1 MNIFYRGFPALLL
14 IFAVC
19 CSSVELLAVPN
30 NRLAANKTD
39 NPKIQ
44 SKFITVKVTGS
55 GETLALA
62 HKNAK
67 DNAITEVVGMALR
80 SENVVLENSDR
91 VQIIS
96 KIHAASAGY
105 IGAYKELNC
114 RKTKDGIFKVTASVT
129 VYNDKLLEG
138 VITKKD
144 TAAVLGTNDHSD
156 LLGTDEER
164 RRDDMTQYIVSY
176 MLDYCRIWQAV
187 PVKLFPEYDSNGKT
201 VLYVDFYWGTTQQV
215 YQQYLSRL
223 HQAMQRINARETVW
237 NHRKHVKHFYPLKV
251 CRNPG
256 KKNPQWT
263 TYLIPLKFVD
273 IPSIEKELDK
283 YGYKITFD
291 LLSQDNK
298 LIRQE
303 VIGGSFYG
311 YNGTPEPAVRYAF
324 LLRPLIGGGGPAKL
338 RAKFKMSFKNFSD
351 TSEMLK
357 VKKIKVKIQ
366 PVKKIHEKTIP
377 FRQHVIKWG
386 WNEF

>member
-105 IGAYKELNC
+105 IGAYKDLNC

-129 VYNDKLLEG
+129 V
-138 VITKKD
+138 
-144 TAAVLGTNDHSD
+144 SP
-156 LLGTDEER
+156 R
-164 RRDDMTQYIVSY
+164 
-176 MLDYCRIWQAV
+176 
-187 PVKLFPEYDSNGKT
+187 
-201 VLYVDFYWGTTQQV
+201 
-215 YQQYLSRL
+215 
-223 HQAMQRINARETVW
+223 
-237 NHRKHVKHFYPLKV
+237 
-251 CRNPG
+251 
-256 KKNPQWT
+256 
-263 TYLIPLKFVD
+263 
-273 IPSIEKELDK
+273 
-283 YGYKITFD
+283 
-291 LLSQDNK
+291 
-298 LIRQE
+298 
-303 VIGGSFYG
+303 
-311 YNGTPEPAVRYAF
+311 
-324 LLRPLIGGGGPAKL
+324 
-338 RAKFKMSFKNFSD
+338 
-351 TSEMLK
+351 
-357 VKKIKVKIQ
+357 
-366 PVKKIHEKTIP
+366 
-377 FRQHVIKWG
+377 
-386 WNEF
+386 